1 MGWVGLAPNL
11 SCWHGQTFKESES
24 KTKDLQERLNAAL
37 REKEV
42 LEGRVREVEMEQAA
56 KREAVGVGLL
66 KLVCRV
72 GYWRELEG
80 ITVPCVHPGV
90 EDKGG

>member
-1 MGWVGLAPNL
+1 MSCTDLL
-11 SCWHGQTFKESES
+11 CWHGQTFKESES

-37 REKEV
+37 RENEV

-56 KREAVGVGLL
+56 RREAVSGCWSV
-66 KLVCRV
+66 VCCV
-72 GYWRELEG
+72 CCWRELEG
-80 ITVPCVHPGV
+80 MVCCVHPGL